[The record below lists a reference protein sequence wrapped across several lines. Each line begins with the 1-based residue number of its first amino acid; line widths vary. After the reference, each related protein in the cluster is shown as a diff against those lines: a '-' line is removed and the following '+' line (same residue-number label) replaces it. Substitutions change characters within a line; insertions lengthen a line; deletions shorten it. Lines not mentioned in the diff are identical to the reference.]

1 LQLEKSKQICDV
13 LNIPI
18 YSKEG
23 FEADDMLGTIVE
35 KLKNKNIETVEKI
48 ISQIGRLAGDK
59 VNDCNKDHD
68 MDHDIEKI
76 NNEIDKITKKF
87 KHMMSEKVGI
97 LRDRHSLDEAKK
109 FIDSEISND
118 MLYDNIDKKAV
129 ELVNML
135 TVGGLIVKAA
145 SIREESRGT
154 HQRNDFPKKDDKNWG
169 KHIILKEG
177 KVHFEPVQ

>member
-1 LQLEKSKQICDV
+1 MKHQIKAMGKSNYI
-13 LNIPI
+13 NI
-18 YSKEG
+18 
-23 FEADDMLGTIVE
+23 D
-35 KLKNKNIETVEKI
+35 
-48 ISQIGRLAGDK
+48 
-59 VNDCNKDHD
+59 
-68 MDHDIEKI
+68 KI

-109 FIDSEISND
+109 FIDAEISND
-118 MLYDNIDKKAV
+118 MLYDNIDKRTV

-145 SIREESRGT
+145 SMREESRGT